1 MGLTGVCNDF
11 GNHVAYAEYA
21 EALRYLGI
29 PIVAPIAPP
38 NLEPKEDIWPSE
50 IATVFRRSEKGVEL
64 VRLRWGFEPS
74 NPKGRTVINFRSDGR
89 SFANSRR
96 CLVPASHFFE
106 FKGAK
111 APKSKFKFTLRDE
124 PWFCFAGLWS
134 PGTAEIGEAFT
145 LLTTAP
151 GPDVAPIH
159 SRQMVVLKREDW
171 KHWLDLSRADVD
183 LLSALPAGSLI
194 VEQVR

>member
-1 MGLTGVCNDF
+1 MCNDF

-21 EALRYLGI
+21 EALRQLGM
-29 PIVAPIAPP
+29 PIMAPLAPP
-38 NLEPKEDIWPSE
+38 NLEPKDDIWPSE
-50 IATVFRRSEKGVEL
+50 IAPIFRRHDHGVKL
-64 VRLRWGFEPS
+64 ARLRWGFEPS
-74 NPKGRTVINFRSDGR
+74 SAKGRLIRNFRSEGR

-96 CLVPASHFFE
+96 CLVPASHFYE

-111 APKSKFKFTLRDE
+111 APKSKFRFTLRDE

-134 PGTAEIGEAFT
+134 LGTREKGESFT

-159 SRQMVVLKREDW
+159 SRQMVVLRRDDW
-171 KHWLDLSRADVD
+171 KSWLDLTKPEAK
-183 LLSALPAGSLI
+183 LLKALLAGSLA